1 MGVIVV
7 VMIASVAMHMAV
19 AVVVAV
25 AVVMAVV
32 VFVFVMRFVVMSA
45 AGAQGVKRLVLVTHG
60 GHRSTSRSVSCNSAT
75 ARFVR
80 PSFTASMI
88 QCSR

>member
-1 MGVIVV
+1 MRDGVR
-7 VMIASVAMHMAV
+7 MAV
-19 AVVVAV
+19 MMDMIVVVAV
-25 AVVMAVV
+25 V
-32 VFVFVMRFVVMSA
+32 VFVMRFVVMSA

-80 PSFTASMI
+80 PSFTASMM